1 MVRFLRRSS
10 LDKSGSH
17 NSRTSSSS
25 CFNHHQYLDRG
36 SDAAEEEMHEPNGS
50 GSGGTPPLPHGR
62 AAVAGG
68 PRSRLARDGPPSE
81 LDTMKEK
88 FAKLLLGE
96 DMSGT
101 GKGVSSA
108 LALSNAVTN
117 LAASVFGE
125 HRKLEPMAPDT
136 KERWK
141 REVGWLL
148 SVTDHIVEF
157 VPTRQTAENGT
168 TMEIMSTSQR
178 RDLAMNIPALRKLD
192 AMLIGYMDNFV
203 DQSEFWYEKGGD
215 NKRDDDKWW
224 MPTVKVPAE
233 GLSDVTRKWL
243 QYQKECVNQVLKA
256 AMAINAQVLMEMEIP
271 EIYIESLPKK
281 GKTSL
286 GDAIYRSITEETFDP
301 LEFLEGMDLS
311 TEHKVLDLKNRIEA
325 STVIWKRKMQ
335 TKDSKS
341 SWSSII
347 SFEKREQFEERAETI
362 LHLLKLQFPGTPQ
375 SQLDISKIQ
384 YNRDVGYALLES
396 YSRVLESLAYSVMS
410 RIEDVLGAD
419 AAALNLTA
427 AEANAR
433 RLLAEAA
440 AEPPRKLDAKE
451 ELEKLNEAPASMTLF
466 DFMGWHFDQDELQ
479 RRREDGTLDAEA
491 EAKLLLKKAP
501 SLAPKKFS
509 YVDTLSSGG
518 GMRSPS
524 ARH

>member
-1 MVRFLRRSS
+1 M
-10 LDKSGSH
+10 
-17 NSRTSSSS
+17 
-25 CFNHHQYLDRG
+25 
-36 SDAAEEEMHEPNGS
+36 
-50 GSGGTPPLPHGR
+50 
-62 AAVAGG
+62 
-68 PRSRLARDGPPSE
+68 
-81 LDTMKEK
+81 MKEK

-148 SVTDHIVEF
+148 SVTDHVVEF

-168 TMEIMSTSQR
+168 TMEIMSTAQR

-203 DQSEFWYEKGGD
+203 DQTEFWYEKGGD

-224 MPTVKVPAE
+224 MPTVKVPSE

-256 AMAINAQVLMEMEIP
+256 AMAINAQVLVEMEIP
-271 EIYIESLPKK
+271 EVYIESLPKK

-301 LEFLEGMDLS
+301 LEFLAGMDLS

-341 SWSSII
+341 SWSSIV

-410 RIEDVLGAD
+410 RIEDVLAAD
-419 AAALNLTA
+419 ASAQNLTA
-427 AEANAR
+427 SEAAR
-433 RLLAEAA
+433 RLMESAEAPA
-440 AEPPRKLDAKE
+440 ARKLDAKE

-466 DFMGWHFDQDELQ
+466 DFMGWHFDQDELMK
-479 RRREDGTLDAEA
+479 RREDGTLDPDA
-491 EAKLLLKKAP
+491 EAKLLKKAP
-501 SLAPKKFS
+501 SMAPAKKFS
-509 YVDTLSSGG
+509 YVDSLSSG

-524 ARH
+524 SRH